1 MIGGATHGA
10 DFYGASASVRFA
22 PSATTAFLRIFA
34 NADNRDE
41 EGEGVKIGF
50 GTAPKVVRIGTP
62 STATVMIEE
71 PGMPS
76 VFMSASPPTISENG
90 GVSTISAW
98 LGYVTEYE
106 VTVTARV
113 ETGDRSSPDDFT
125 LSEHRPLTIPAER

>member
-50 GTAPKVVRIGTP
+50 GTAPKGGRIGTP

-71 PGMPS
+71 PGMPN
-76 VFMSASPPTISENG
+76 VFMSASPATISENG

-125 LSEHRPLTIPAER
+125 LSENRTLTIPAER